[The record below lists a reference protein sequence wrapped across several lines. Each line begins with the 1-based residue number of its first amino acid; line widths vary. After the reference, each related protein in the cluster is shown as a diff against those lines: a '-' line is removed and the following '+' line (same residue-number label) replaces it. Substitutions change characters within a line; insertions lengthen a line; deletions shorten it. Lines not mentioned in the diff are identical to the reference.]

1 MTDVTPPDDAPLS
14 FADYAR
20 RRGCSRPLIS
30 KKVADGTIH
39 GPALTADRRII
50 PSIADAQLAAARDPS
65 QSALTLPAAGEDAV
79 NYARERARREA
90 ALAERAEIELRQRKG
105 ELLDRAATL
114 RAVEDAVR
122 AMRDRILTIPHDIA
136 GELARLSDEREIEQ
150 HLRARLNAVLNAL
163 HMEFGANG

>member
-1 MTDVTPPDDAPLS
+1 MTDVTRPDDTPMS
-14 FADYAR
+14 FVDYAR

-114 RAVEDAVR
+114 RAIENVAR
-122 AMRDRILTIPHDIA
+122 AIRDRILAVPHDIA

-150 HLRARLNAVLNAL
+150 HLHARLNAVIHAL
-163 HMEFGANG
+163 HVEFRTNV